1 MAAQQILITDKQ
13 VRTVELETPE
23 AFVYFVQS
31 TRHHWVAVKIHVSP
45 LSLPQLP
52 DEDVKLCKSW
62 GQPCCNKAPKATDI
76 IRRFYNA
83 QCEPGKWLDGGYDC
97 GSPDVES
104 TLSCQARKSSLP
116 AEYGEC
122 TNPDSE
128 AQSCPDRVVDDRRD
142 ESTASF
148 AAQKFKTGRAQF
160 VQCKNHAGPEM
171 IIPGR
176 LTEGERSVE
185 DAILA
190 ISEMKNKHRNWAKI
204 EDWIWEHLLRCL
216 RILHYNEQKNE
227 DDNLLSAVGHRPQKS
242 AYWINSLVEAVAKRI
257 GPWGLLV
264 NCAYSVV
271 NFRWSAAGYFKADGH
286 EITKEV
292 CEGILSDD
300 IHVPENIYLFNPATS
315 LYCLLG
321 RDYKSLCEELGLPS
335 LASCDPNAGMG
346 PLNLIPLERLSRPN
360 VSPPLAWKSNERCWL
375 IVRQEDSHTNMTS
388 SSKKRKRNGHVAS
401 TTTRAPDSASL
412 PADVSANYILPP
424 ILSHQTE
431 TIGPIRSGEALPV
444 DVRTSLPE
452 AYRSDV
458 DGLALGDRWNIRH
471 MALGESRSG
480 NIHQSGGLQ
489 AGHDGEVNSASTSSM
504 CYGGFDES
512 FMPDYADFDWASLVN
527 IDEALLNLAGHEKA
541 FVQDSEGFNP

>member
-321 RDYKSLCEELGLPS
+321 RD
-335 LASCDPNAGMG
+335 
-346 PLNLIPLERLSRPN
+346 
-360 VSPPLAWKSNERCWL
+360 
-375 IVRQEDSHTNMTS
+375 
-388 SSKKRKRNGHVAS
+388 SKKRKRNGHAAS